1 MPYYPDQHHRRSIRL
16 RDYDYSMPGAYFVTI
31 CVEGRRCLFG
41 QIHDATLIPN
51 DAGHMVHYWCD
62 EVANRFNGVRVGE
75 RVIMPNHLHAI
86 LYLGTDAVDCVGADL
101 RVCPPSPPPR
111 CPPDA
116 RQNPLPHPGTCADA
130 AEGAHAGAPLPRVVQ
145 WFKTMTTNAYI
156 RGARDHGWAR
166 FDGRL
171 WQRNYYERVL
181 RDDDRLARARRYVA
195 ENPVRWRDDP
205 ER

>member
-31 CVEGRRCLFG
+31 CVEGRRYLFG
-41 QIHDATLIPN
+41 EIEDGTLIPN
-51 DAGHMVHYWCD
+51 DPGHMVYSWCD
-62 EVANRFNGVRVGE
+62 EVANRFADIRVGE

-86 LYLGTDAVDCVGADL
+86 VYIGTDPVGADL
-101 RVCPPSPPPR
+101 RVCPSSPPPR
-111 CPPDA
+111 CPADA
-116 RQNPLPHPGTCADA
+116 RRHPLPHPGVCADV
-130 AEGAHAGAPLPRVVQ
+130 AEGAHAGAPLPRVLQ

-156 RGARDHGWAR
+156 RGVRDRGWAR

-181 RDDDRLARARRYVA
+181 RDEDRLARARRYVA
-195 ENPVRWRDDP
+195 ENPVRWRDDL